1 MAASRRKTC
10 FGKLCSTKH
19 SILLHFFCFLYHS
32 GGYGLWDKKE
42 NISVFMGWKVG
53 IFKIS
58 FDFMGESIKAKTD
71 GRTGDKKSKLVQL
84 GFMCKEFME
93 KLI

>member
-1 MAASRRKTC
+1 
-10 FGKLCSTKH
+10 
-19 SILLHFFCFLYHS
+19 
-32 GGYGLWDKKE
+32 
-42 NISVFMGWKVG
+42 MGWKVG

-93 KLI
+93 KLIL